1 MQGDDILMTMEQR
14 LAAQRHAFLCDG
26 APTIAQRKAALRRL
40 RSAILAQRGALTAAV
55 SADFGHRSPYE
66 TDITEITVT
75 VQAIDYLLRHLK
87 RFMQPERRHVALPYR
102 AGRAYVQYQ
111 PKGVIGVMAPWNY
124 PFSLTF
130 IPLATA
136 TAAGNRVMLKPSE
149 LTPRTSQLI
158 ETMLAALFPTDEVA
172 VVTGGPEVGAGF
184 STLAFD
190 HGVHRQYG
198 DRSPDHA
205 GGR

>member
-14 LAAQRHAFLCDG
+14 LAAQRHAFLRDG

-66 TDITEITVT
+66 TDILEILVT
-75 VQAIDYLLRHLK
+75 VQAIDYLLRNLK
-87 RFMQPERRHVALPYR
+87 RFMQPERRHVALPYQ

-136 TAAGNRVMLKPSE
+136 LAAGNRVMLKPSE
-149 LTPRTSQLI
+149 LTPHTSQLI
-158 ETMLAALFPTDEVA
+158 ETMLAALFP
-172 VVTGGPEVGAGF
+172 PM
-184 STLAFD
+184 
-190 HGVHRQYG
+190 
-198 DRSPDHA
+198 RSPW
-205 GGR
+205 